1 VHPLSREELLQ
12 GVRQANGRFLA
23 AGVSSV
29 VDASHTNGPSEWE
42 LLRWLRQEGHLLPRL
57 TAMVGFEQREAAV
70 RWKENEG
77 GDACLEL
84 GAVKI
89 VIKELGEEIYPEED
103 ALAEMVVQAHAQG
116 WQVAIHAVEERAVA
130 AAAGALSRA
139 LAQLPRQNHRHR
151 IEHCGVCPPALVERV
166 AKAGVMVVTQPSFLY
181 YNGDR
186 YLRQVSPQRQ
196 PYLYPLRSLL
206 GAGVRLAGGSDC
218 PVVGPE
224 VVAGLYGAV
233 ARRSKGGQEV
243 GGEESI
249 SIEEAL
255 GLYTTGAAYASFAE
269 GERGSIAPGRLA
281 DLVVLSGDPMACQ
294 PGELTALRPQ
304 MTIVGGRV
312 AWRAEESGAG

>member
-1 VHPLSREELLQ
+1 ASGEPSGLLLEMNELVDRAVPPLSREELLQ
-12 GVRQANGRFLA
+12 GVRLASRRFLA
-23 AGVSSV
+23 AGVTSV

-42 LLRWLRQEGHLLPRL
+42 LLRRLRQERHLLPRL
-57 TAMVGFEQREAAV
+57 TAMVGFEQREAAA

-89 VIKELGEEIYPEED
+89 VIKELGEEIHPEED

-151 IEHCGVCPPALVERV
+151 IEHCGVCPPALVERI

-186 YLRQVSPQRQ
+186 YLRQVPPQRQ

-224 VVAGLYGAV
+224 VVAGLYGA
-233 ARRSKGGQEV
+233 
-243 GGEESI
+243 
-249 SIEEAL
+249 
-255 GLYTTGAAYASFAE
+255 
-269 GERGSIAPGRLA
+269 
-281 DLVVLSGDPMACQ
+281 
-294 PGELTALRPQ
+294 
-304 MTIVGGRV
+304 
-312 AWRAEESGAG
+312 